1 MNRGAFLW
9 ALIVL
14 LSAVPGAAFA
24 GGDVYQKLERM
35 GAAMSHMTY
44 QGTFVYVSGDNVE
57 SMRVTHVVDEHGI
70 RERIISVSGS
80 QGELVRDSDGVRWTS
95 GAEGT
100 VMADTASNRGF
111 FPDLPLGD
119 ALRESDAYELKMGGK
134 LKIAGHVGQKLSIVP
149 VDQYRYGYN
158 LWQEIQS
165 GMLLRWEL
173 TDSNGKVLSKLIFTE
188 LKMGSEVDAEELG
201 VASSKGSMM
210 PGIAADEPGR
220 HTIQLLPKWQPEK
233 IPVGFRLASHRFQKT
248 GKLSSL
254 EHLVYSDG
262 IAAVS
267 IYVETGQDKPELDS
281 GLSKMGATHFFTR
294 VEGSENITVLGDVP
308 AVTVELIGESLR
320 LSRP

>member
-1 MNRGAFLW
+1 MSRVAFFLV
-9 ALIVL
+9 LTLL
-14 LSAVPGAAFA
+14 LSAGPGASFA
-24 GGDVYQKLERM
+24 GGDVYQRLERM

-44 QGTFVYVSGDNVE
+44 QGTFVYVSGETVE
-57 SMRVTHVVDEHGI
+57 SMRVTHIVDEHGI
-70 RERIISVSGS
+70 RERMVSVSGS

-95 GAEGT
+95 GEEGT

-119 ALRESDAYELKMGGK
+119 ALRESEAYKLEIGGK
-134 LKIAGHVGQKLSIVP
+134 LKIAGLVGQKLSIVP
-149 VDQYRYGYN
+149 VDEYRYGYN

-173 TDSNGKVLSKLIFTE
+173 TDSNGKILSKLIFTE
-188 LKMGSEVDAEELG
+188 LKMGSEVDAQELLG
-201 VASSKGSMM
+201 SSSKGSMM
-210 PGIAADEPGR
+210 PGSAEDELGR
-220 HTIQLLPKWQPEK
+220 HTIQLLPKWQPK
-233 IPVGFRLASHRFQKT
+233 DIPVGFRLASHRFQKT

-267 IYVETGQDKPELDS
+267 IYVETGQDKPELES
-281 GLSKMGATHFFTR
+281 GLSQMGSTHFFTR
-294 VEGSENITVLGDVP
+294 VEGNENITVLGDVP